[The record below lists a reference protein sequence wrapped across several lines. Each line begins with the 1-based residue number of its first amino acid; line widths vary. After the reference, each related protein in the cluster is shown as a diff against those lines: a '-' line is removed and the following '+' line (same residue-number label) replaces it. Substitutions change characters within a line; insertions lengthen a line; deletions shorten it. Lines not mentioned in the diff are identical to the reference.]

1 MTPEIRKSLQVL
13 LDSSDAQKEDY
24 GREGYFLLTMYLSQV
39 GIKNKEFD
47 DFILDVA
54 KLVTSAGKE
63 SNERERLYFA
73 HVTNEVYRE
82 DVFRE
87 KMSGGMEPHFVRKI
101 FHKIRQLDKYPI
113 EYLLQFVAGLM
124 ACDDEIGTK
133 ELRLYDALL
142 RIHDEKED

>member
-87 KMSGGMEPHFVRKI
+87 KMSGGMEPHFVWKI

-113 EYLLQFVAGLM
+113 EYLLQFVAGLV
-124 ACDDEIGTK
+124 ACDDEISTK

>member
-24 GREGYFLLTMYLSQV
+24 GREGYFLLTMYLSQI

-63 SNERERLYFA
+63 SNEREY
-73 HVTNEVYRE
+73 
-82 DVFRE
+82 
-87 KMSGGMEPHFVRKI
+87 KW
-101 FHKIRQLDKYPI
+101 
-113 EYLLQFVAGLM
+113 
-124 ACDDEIGTK
+124 
-133 ELRLYDALL
+133 
-142 RIHDEKED
+142 